1 VARGSGLGG
10 SQLEAGSWELGA
22 GSWELEAGSWK
33 LGAGSCEL
41 KAGSWKL
48 GAVTEGF
55 VFANA
60 FLKNVCIMFA

>member
-1 VARGSGLGG
+1 VASQDWDPTGAINVRGAWRVARASGAR
-10 SQLEAGSWELGA
+10 SWKLEAGSWEL
-22 GSWELEAGSWK
+22 E
-33 LGAGSCEL
+33 
-41 KAGSWKL
+41 AGSWKL